1 MLPLCGTLRGETLT
15 FRGIR
20 KTDVVLG
27 QGRCSS
33 LSGGATEYSE
43 GLKLTLVHTLGAVK
57 LPDGE
62 GQKAAGT

>member
-15 FRGIR
+15 FPGYK

-27 QGRCSS
+27 SGEVSS
-33 LSGGATEYSE
+33 LSGGATEHLE